1 MVEAEEE
8 EQRSE
13 LDLRE
18 EEVADPWRERQ
29 LQPHAPLVEELVLVE
44 DLLLELEASAAAAEV
59 AAPWLLPFLFQFAKF
74 PLVLPSSS
82 PRSRSEHGV
91 LFE

>member
-18 EEVADPWRERQ
+18 EGVADPWRERQ
-29 LQPHAPLVEELVLVE
+29 LQPLAPLVEELALVE
-44 DLLLELEASAAAAEV
+44 DHLLELEA
-59 AAPWLLPFLFQFAKF
+59 
-74 PLVLPSSS
+74 
-82 PRSRSEHGV
+82 
-91 LFE
+91 